1 MVAFSEAR
9 GLVPLRDEDAM
20 RRLELGPVG
29 WSFFCQMCSDSL
41 QLRLTPSPNSKSYIA
56 LDDDGRVKQ
65 KGKGRWKRSRE
76 KNLSRKES

>member
-20 RRLELGPVG
+20 RGLKLGPVG
-29 WSFFCQMCSDSL
+29 RSFSCQMCSDSVL
-41 QLRLTPSPNSKSYIA
+41 LLLNPSPNSKSYIA
-56 LDDDGRVKQ
+56 LDDDGRVNQ

-76 KNLSRKES
+76 ENLSRKES